1 MNSETANADDRRWSL
16 PRWLLHGLVALTVLF
31 QTFSPEWMS
40 KPWRDGSATG
50 RLLFELHEW
59 GGLIAGLAAA
69 SVAAGLWRR
78 HATRPTGDTG
88 LAAVLAQSRLVLSGV
103 PSLRIPRAS
112 TTQGLARMVQVM
124 GLALV
129 GWFCV
134 TGAAIWWVGAAS
146 DTAHRIGELHELAAP
161 LLYLY
166 LGGHVGMALLHR
178 LGGGD

>member
-1 MNSETANADDRRWSL
+1 MNSETAPPADRRWSL
-16 PRWLLHGLVALTVLF
+16 PRRLLHGLLALTVLF

-59 GGLIAGLAAA
+59 AGLIAGFAALAM
-69 SVAAGLWRR
+69 AAGLWRR
-78 HATRPTGDTG
+78 HAARPAGGTG
-88 LAAVLAQSRLVLSGV
+88 LATVLAQSRLVLSGF
-103 PSLRIPRAS
+103 PSLRIPQAS
-112 TTQGLARMVQVM
+112 TTRGLAHTVQVM
-124 GLALV
+124 GLALI

-146 DTAHRIGELHELAAP
+146 GTAHRIGELHELAAP

-166 LGGHVGMALLHR
+166 LGGHIGMALLHR